1 MGLFLCLN
9 MSDWQHNSRHT
20 LKGADQ
26 CHDFFQISGVED
38 NHFPIKIPLE
48 FANLIDKSNPNDP
61 LLKQVIPFKNTQSQ
75 SEFSS
80 SPLEDEQHAPVAGL
94 IHKYPNRVLLITS
107 RVCAIHCQYCFR
119 QNFDYSGHDAMSNW
133 LAIEDY
139 IRTHTSIN
147 EVILSGGDPLS
158 LNDEKLEKLIKN
170 IENIKHVKL
179 LRIHS
184 RSVVVTPSRI
194 THKLV
199 ELLAKTALKVVLV
212 THINHENEIS
222 TAFVKNI
229 GNFVNV
235 TLLNQSVLLKG
246 VNDDLST
253 LKQLSLKLFDAG
265 ILPYY
270 LHMLDKVSGA
280 EHFLISDERAI
291 ELHQQLQKKLSGYL
305 VPKLVRDEN
314 GESKTWMSLETF
326 A

>member
-1 MGLFLCLN
+1 MQSN
-9 MSDWQHNSRHT
+9 WQHNTRNT
-20 LKGADQ
+20 LKGANS
-26 CHDFFQISGVED
+26 CNDFFQSD
-38 NHFPIKIPLE
+38 QFKDQHFPIKIPLE
-48 FANLIDKSNPNDP
+48 FANLIDKNNPDDP
-61 LLKQVIPFKNTQSQ
+61 LLKQVIPFSNAQNQ
-75 SEFSS
+75 AEFSL
-80 SPLEDEQHAPVAGL
+80 SPLGDEDNAPVAGL

-139 IRTHTSIN
+139 IRSHQSIN

-158 LNDEKLEKLIKN
+158 LSDEKLAKLIRN
-170 IENIKHVKL
+170 IENIEHIKI

-184 RSVVVTPSRI
+184 RSMVVTPSRI
-194 THKLV
+194 TDNLVKL
-199 ELLAKTALKVVLV
+199 LTKTSLKVVLV
-212 THINHENEIS
+212 THINHANEVSEVFIQ
-222 TAFVKNI
+222 NI
-229 GNFVNV
+229 GNFTNI

-253 LKQLSLKLFDAG
+253 LERLSLKLFDIG

-270 LHMLDKVSGA
+270 LHMLDKVKGA

-291 ELHQQLQKKLSGYL
+291 QLHQDLKNSLSGYL

-314 GESKTWMSLETF
+314 LKSKTWI
-326 A
+326 

>member
-1 MGLFLCLN
+1 MQSN
-9 MSDWQHNSRHT
+9 WQHNTRNT
-20 LKGADQ
+20 LKGANS
-26 CHDFFQISGVED
+26 CNDFFQSD
-38 NHFPIKIPLE
+38 QFKDQHFPIKIPLE
-48 FANLIDKSNPNDP
+48 FANLIDKNNLDDP
-61 LLKQVIPFKNTQSQ
+61 LLKQVIPFRNAQNQ
-75 SEFSS
+75 AEFSL
-80 SPLEDEQHAPVAGL
+80 SPLGDEDNAPVAGL

-139 IRTHTSIN
+139 IRSHQSIN

-158 LNDEKLEKLIKN
+158 LSDEKLAQLIRN
-170 IENIKHVKL
+170 IENIEHIKI

-184 RSVVVTPSRI
+184 RSMVVTPSRI
-194 THKLV
+194 TDNLVKL
-199 ELLAKTALKVVLV
+199 LTKTSLKVVLV
-212 THINHENEIS
+212 THINHANEVSEVFIQ
-222 TAFVKNI
+222 NI
-229 GNFVNV
+229 GNFTNI

-253 LKQLSLKLFDAG
+253 LERLSLKLFDIG

-270 LHMLDKVSGA
+270 LHMLDKVKGA

-291 ELHQQLQKKLSGYL
+291 QLHQDLKNSLSGYL

-314 GESKTWMSLETF
+314 LKSKTWI
-326 A
+326 

>member
-1 MGLFLCLN
+1 MQSN
-9 MSDWQHNSRHT
+9 WQHNTRNT
-20 LKGADQ
+20 LKGANS
-26 CHDFFQISGVED
+26 CNDFFQSD
-38 NHFPIKIPLE
+38 QFKDQHFPIKIPLE
-48 FANLIDKSNPNDP
+48 FANLIDKNNPDDP
-61 LLKQVIPFKNTQSQ
+61 LLKQVVPFRNAQNQ
-75 SEFSS
+75 VEFSL
-80 SPLEDEQHAPVAGL
+80 SPLGDEDNAPVAGL

-139 IRTHTSIN
+139 IRSHQSIN

-158 LNDEKLEKLIKN
+158 LSDEKLAKLIRN
-170 IENIKHVKL
+170 IENIEHIKI

-184 RSVVVTPSRI
+184 RSMVVTPSRI
-194 THKLV
+194 TDNLVKL
-199 ELLAKTALKVVLV
+199 LTKTSLKVVLV
-212 THINHENEIS
+212 THINHANEVSEVFIQ
-222 TAFVKNI
+222 NI
-229 GNFVNV
+229 GNFTNI

-253 LKQLSLKLFDAG
+253 LERLSLKLFDIG

-270 LHMLDKVSGA
+270 LHMLDKVKGA

-291 ELHQQLQKKLSGYL
+291 QLHQDLKNSLSGYL

-314 GESKTWMSLETF
+314 LKSKTWI
-326 A
+326 